1 MSMRRRLGFN
11 FYDIFVYGFTIV
23 FALIC
28 IYPIWYVF
36 IGSIT
41 PSSTSAQQS
50 LRLLP
55 PLNPTLQFYKIV
67 IYTKEFTHSI
77 LMSFMKT
84 ALGSAGALIFTAM
97 MAYGVSKRNVM
108 GMKLLNFIIVFLM
121 FFGGGLIPT
130 YLLYNQL
137 HLLKSFWAMVIP
149 AWISIGHFV
158 IMRNYF
164 SYNVSEELES
174 AAVIDGA
181 NNIVL
186 FFKIIIPISM
196 PMFAAIF
203 LFEAVGHWN
212 DWTSYLYFVGN
223 VKYMPFIVVLQEILT
238 KPNGPL
244 VQDAT
249 ATALNV
255 QQRTLPP
262 ASLVNTTIIVAMLP
276 IMAIYP
282 FLQKHFAQGILIGAV
297 KG

>member
-1 MSMRRRLGFN
+1 MSMRHKLGYN
-11 FYDIFVYGFTIV
+11 FYDIFVYGFAIA

-28 IYPIWYVF
+28 IYPMWYVF

-41 PSSTSAQQS
+41 PSASTVQQS
-50 LRLLP
+50 LRILP
-55 PLNPTLQFYKIV
+55 PGNPTLQYYKIV
-67 IYTKEFTHSI
+67 LYTREFSRSI
-77 LMSFMKT
+77 FISFLKT
-84 ALGSAGALIFTAM
+84 ALGAFGALILTAM
-97 MAYGVSKRNVM
+97 MAYGVSKKNVM
-108 GMKLLNFIIVFLM
+108 GMKTLNFIIVFLM

-149 AWISIGHFV
+149 GWVSIGHFV

-164 SYNVSEELES
+164 SYNVSEELEA

-181 NNIVL
+181 NNVIL

-212 DWTSYLYFVGN
+212 DWTSYLYFVGS
-223 VKYMPFIVVLQEILT
+223 VKYMPFIVVLQEILRN
-238 KPNGPL
+238 PNGPM
-244 VQDAT
+244 VQEAT
-249 ATALNV
+249 STALNV
-255 QQRTLPP
+255 QHRILPP
-262 ASLVNTTIIVAMLP
+262 AALVNTTIIVAMLP
-276 IMAIYP
+276 IMAVYP
-282 FLQKHFAQGILIGAV
+282 FLQKHFAKGILIGAV